1 MHTNVNHRRQT
12 WRRWAEPWY
21 VAYGL
26 LGATLGGLVP
36 IFIPLAVG
44 RTGDALD
51 VGVVMAAFHL
61 GGLAAPSGAGSRIA
75 MAGSAGW
82 RSEGCWSRPLP
93 SRRFHG
99 R

>member
-36 IFIPLAVG
+36 IFIPW
-44 RTGDALD
+44 RS
-51 VGVVMAAFHL
+51 
-61 GGLAAPSGAGSRIA
+61 AAPVTPWMSG
-75 MAGSAGW
+75 W
-82 RSEGCWSRPLP
+82 
-93 SRRFHG
+93 
-99 R
+99 